1 MACPNHLYTVG
12 VGYPHRNWWWFCI
25 GTIYLYIVLD
35 LVKIMKGNPFQS
47 ILVMVTGFLIFGYF
61 FPGGG
66 TYWQAVAIAVSMLAL
81 LSKAARNGI
90 LWVWE
95 KISLAL
101 GWFNGRVFLSLIFL
115 VFLTPL
121 AWIYRIFNKNVL
133 CIQKPEISSMWATR
147 DHLYEPKDLDN
158 PW

>member
-1 MACPNHLYTVG
+1 MACPHHLYTVA
-12 VGYPHRNWWWFCI
+12 VGYPHCNWWWFCI

-35 LVKIMKGNPFQS
+35 LIIMKGNPFQS
-47 ILVMVTGFLIFGYF
+47 ILVMVTGFLILGYL

-66 TYWQAVAIAVSMLAL
+66 TYWQMVAIAVAILAL

-101 GWFNGRVFLSLIFL
+101 GWFNGRVLLSFIFL

-121 AWIYRIFNKNVL
+121 AWIYRVFNKNVL
-133 CIQKPEISSMWATR
+133 SIRKPEISSMWATR